1 MKGNAF
7 AYLLLT
13 GPKRWRVQLANS
25 LRGTA
30 GWRML
35 RAVYRAC
42 APIWANPVTSALT
55 RAVRRRLYR
64 MDPRSYWQLEGG
76 RKYLEDEAFLLGP
89 GSMSEKQ
96 GRFLAAEIEA
106 SGATNVLE
114 VGCGYGRM
122 LKELSRNLGSRLC
135 GADFSESQLIAGREY
150 VAPAVIPLVL
160 ADATQGL
167 PFRSASF
174 DLVYTQGCLMH
185 VPPPQDKTF
194 RSELARVSRHYVV
207 HTEEFTDSVHTFA
220 HDIEDHYRTLGYW
233 FPKAMP
239 YPLNPPGQ
247 TLTFQ
252 VFRKRETGL
261 DASCAS

>member
-1 MKGNAF
+1 MKTHAI

-13 GPKRWRVQLANS
+13 GPKRLRGTLADG

-30 GWRML
+30 VWRVL
-35 RAVYRAC
+35 RPVYRAC
-42 APIWANPVTSALT
+42 APMWANPVTAGLTGAL
-55 RAVRRRLYR
+55 RRRLYR
-64 MDPRSYWQLEGG
+64 MDPRNYWQREGG

-106 SGATNVLE
+106 AGAKSVLE

-135 GADFSESQLIAGREY
+135 GADFSESQLFTGREY

-167 PFRSASF
+167 PFRAASF

-185 VPPPQDKTF
+185 VPSPQDKAF
-194 RSELARVSRHYVV
+194 QSELARVSRRYVV
-207 HTEEFTDSVHTFA
+207 HTEEFADSVHTFA
-220 HDIEDHYRTLGYW
+220 HDLRDHYRFLGYRLL
-233 FPKAMP
+233 KEIP
-239 YPLNPPGQ
+239 YPLSPPGQ
-247 TLTFQ
+247 KLTFQ
-252 VFRKRETGL
+252 VFEKQHSGV
-261 DASCAS
+261 DA